1 MYLLILATLMSYT
14 SHLFANEDRPVLKMT
29 SKAAEI
35 TVDLGGG
42 SIADFHLGK
51 NGLNPLQ
58 WDSWD
63 FSETP
68 DDDPPLTPRS
78 MGHFLCLDRWGP
90 ATPAEIAHGMGWH
103 GEATTSWWSVT
114 KAPIESGRF
123 IEAQMMAKLPL
134 AGLEVVR
141 KIQLHKNEAIFKVD
155 EAVKNTRHIGRIYNI
170 VQHPTIGPPFLDETT
185 VVDANGT
192 RGFMQETPA
201 PHFEKPEVLW
211 PFAMKKDG
219 TKVNMRHLKNDATPA
234 VVSYIIED
242 KYGWTTAVNAKQQLL
257 IGYIWPSK
265 DYPWFDA
272 WRHVA
277 ENKPFA
283 RGLEF
288 GTTGLHQPGPV
299 LVEKGKIFD
308 RHIFKFI
315 DADETQLFSYANFLM
330 KVPRDFGG
338 VKKIEYKN
346 GKISVT
352 ERGAKTRNI
361 VMNVGD
367 LFDDRKD

>member
-1 MYLLILATLMSYT
+1 MYLLILAILT
-14 SHLFANEDRPVLKMT
+14 SHTTSLFANEDRPTLKMS
-29 SKAAEI
+29 SKTAEI
-35 TVDLGGG
+35 IIDLGGG
-42 SIADFHLGK
+42 SIADFHLGE

-68 DDDPPLTPRS
+68 EDDPPLTPRS

-90 ATPAEIAHGMGWH
+90 ATDAEIAHGMGWH
-103 GEATTSWWSVT
+103 GEASTSWWSVIQ
-114 KAPIESGRF
+114 APIESGGF
-123 IEAQMMAKLPL
+123 IEAKMMATLPL

-141 KIQLHKNEAIFKVD
+141 KIQLHKSEAIFRVE

-170 VQHPTIGPPFLDETT
+170 VQHPTIGPPFLDVTT
-185 VVDANGT
+185 IVDANGT

-201 PHFEKPEVLW
+201 PHFETPEVRW
-211 PFAMKKDG
+211 PNAKKKDG
-219 TKVNMRHLKNDATPA
+219 TTVNMRHLTNDATPA
-234 VVSYIIED
+234 VVSYLIEEE
-242 KYGWTTAVNAKQQLL
+242 YGWTTAVNAEQQLL

-277 ENKPFA
+277 EDKPFA

-299 LVEKGKIFD
+299 LVQKGKIFD
-308 RHIFKFI
+308 QHIFKFI

-330 KVPRDFGG
+330 KVPRDFNG
-338 VKKIEYKN
+338 VRNIEYKD
-346 GKISVT
+346 GKLTVQ
-352 ERGAKTRNI
+352 ERDGKTRNI
-361 VMNVGD
+361 TMNVGK
-367 LFDDRKD
+367 LFSNN

>member
-68 DDDPPLTPRS
+68 DDEPPLTPRS

-90 ATPAEIAHGMGWH
+90 ATPAELAHGMGWH

-114 KAPIESGRF
+114 QAPVDSGRF
-123 IEAQMMAKLPL
+123 IEAQMMATLPL

-185 VVDANGT
+185 IVDANGT

-201 PHFEKPEVLW
+201 PHFEKPEVQW
-211 PFAMKKDG
+211 PYAMKKDG
-219 TKVNMRHLKNDATPA
+219 TKVNMRHLKNDAAPA
-234 VVSYIIED
+234 VVSYIIEE
-242 KYGWTTAVNAKQQLL
+242 KFGWTTAVNAKQQLL

-277 ENKPFA
+277 DNKPFA

-288 GTTGLHQPGPV
+288 GTTGLHQPGPI
-299 LVEKGKIFD
+299 LVQKGKIFD
-308 RHIFKFI
+308 QHIFKFI

-352 ERGAKTRNI
+352 ERGTKKRNI

-367 LFDDRKD
+367 LFDNNRD